1 MNGMALRLA
10 AAVLLTVGGFCAGD
24 ARRQKRSARRRTL
37 EDIVGLLTRI
47 QQEISCRRTDLH
59 QLYRTLA
66 SEYPPD
72 TPLGRIFRQESCF
85 QKLQRPSFLE
95 QKQAACF
102 AECFAGLGHSD
113 AKQECARLDYYLR
126 RFEDFL
132 ARAKEEESIS
142 LNLDRRLGLAA
153 GAILGLLML

>member
-1 MNGMALRLA
+1 MSSIALRLT
-10 AAVLLTVGGFCAGD
+10 AAVLLTIGGFCAGD

-37 EDIVGLLTRI
+37 EDIVGLLTRV
-47 QQEISCRRTDLH
+47 QQEISCRRTDLN

-72 TPLGRIFRQESCF
+72 TPMGQIFCRGSCF
-85 QKLQRPSFLE
+85 QKLRLPSFLDR
-95 QKQAACF
+95 KQAACF
-102 AECFAGLGHSD
+102 AECFTGLGHAD

-132 ARAKEEESIS
+132 AKAKEEESIS
-142 LNLDRRLGLAA
+142 LDLDRRLGLAA
-153 GAILGLLML
+153 GALLGLLMM